1 MEDGDSLPTV
11 SSLSQLEAIDEE
23 ELGVELQVLS

>member
-11 SSLSQLEAIDEE
+11 SSLSQLEAIEAE
-23 ELGVELQVLS
+23 MVLC